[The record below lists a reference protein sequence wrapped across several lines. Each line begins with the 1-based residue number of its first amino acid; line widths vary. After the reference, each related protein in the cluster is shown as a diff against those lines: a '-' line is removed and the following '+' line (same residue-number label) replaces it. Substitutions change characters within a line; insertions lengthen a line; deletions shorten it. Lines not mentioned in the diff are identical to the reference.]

1 MHASKFVTYVVVGL
15 VALLTRLAI
24 SALPG
29 GQLDYLLDQF
39 FAIVH
44 TAWVHCKK
52 KKGKILIDATHHV
65 ILYANGEKYGVNQS
79 QRIADVVNKPVVGQ
93 SLHRTRAS

>member
-1 MHASKFVTYVVVGL
+1 MHASKFVTYIVIGL
-15 VALLTRLAI
+15 LALLTRLAI

-44 TAWVHCKK
+44 TTWVNCGKK
-52 KKGKILIDATHHV
+52 KKHFHYKFC
-65 ILYANGEKYGVNQS
+65 
-79 QRIADVVNKPVVGQ
+79 
-93 SLHRTRAS
+93 RTY

>member
-15 VALLTRLAI
+15 VANLTRLAI

-52 KKGKILIDATHHV
+52 KRRKFDLLHIMSFCMQMARSMVSTKAS
-65 ILYANGEKYGVNQS
+65 A
-79 QRIADVVNKPVVGQ
+79 IADVVNKPVVGQ

>member
-1 MHASKFVTYVVVGL
+1 MAGHVVPLITPITEYHAVIVVGL

-29 GQLDYLLDQF
+29 GQLNYFLDQL

-44 TAWVHCKK
+44 
-52 KKGKILIDATHHV
+52 AT
-65 ILYANGEKYGVNQS
+65 GVN
-79 QRIADVVNKPVVGQ
+79 
-93 SLHRTRAS
+93 

>member
-1 MHASKFVTYVVVGL
+1 MHASKFVTYIVVGL

-29 GQLDYLLDQF
+29 GQLNYFLDQL

-44 TAWVHCKK
+44 
-52 KKGKILIDATHHV
+52 AT
-65 ILYANGEKYGVNQS
+65 GVN
-79 QRIADVVNKPVVGQ
+79 
-93 SLHRTRAS
+93 

>member
-15 VALLTRLAI
+15 VANLTRLAI

-44 TAWVHCKK
+44 TAWVDCKK
-52 KKGKILIDATHHV
+52 KEEHLIHATHHV

-79 QRIADVVNKPVVGQ
+79 QRH
-93 SLHRTRAS
+93 S

>member
-52 KKGKILIDATHHV
+52 KKEKI
-65 ILYANGEKYGVNQS
+65 
-79 QRIADVVNKPVVGQ
+79 
-93 SLHRTRAS
+93 